1 MANTYS
7 HTWYS
12 ADGIVR
18 SVPSNYP
25 PLFPWLVGR
34 TSALIHVPAWKLLGP
49 AEAIT
54 VSFAVVA
61 GLSAMAVPGTRP
73 DRPGTDPAGAAVLLA
88 GVKVV

>member
-7 HTWYS
+7 HTWHS
-12 ADGIVR
+12 ADGIVP

-34 TSALIHVPAWKLLGP
+34 TSALINVPAWKLLGP

-54 VSFAVVA
+54 LSFAVVA
-61 GLSAMAVPGTRP
+61 GYILWRRAAARP
-73 DRPGTDPAGAAVLLA
+73 ARPSGDPAGAAVLLA
-88 GVKVV
+88 AGEAV